1 MLRLLDT
8 GLKALATAANWV
20 AIGANAVGT
29 LIVLGLV
36 LVVNYDVVARGFFNA
51 PFRGAVEVVQFSMV
65 LIVFLQLP
73 DVVRMSRL
81 TRSDGFLT
89 ILGTTRPKLA
99 DTIRRAIDF
108 ASAVFMALVAYAIW
122 PEFIEMY
129 ETKDFFGVPGIFT
142 APWWPIKLAI
152 YLSAG
157 LCTLLFLFKAFERL
171 GNPSDDDSELGYS
184 GPYFGQK
191 NAPKPDEPAAEEK
204 IQ

>member
-1 MLRLLDT
+1 MLRLLDI
-8 GLKALATAANWV
+8 GLRAISEVANRV
-20 AIGANAVGT
+20 AVSANAIGT
-29 LIVLGLV
+29 LIVLALV

-73 DVVRMSRL
+73 DVVRVGRL

-89 ILGTTRPKLA
+89 IMGATRPGLVK
-99 DTIRRAIDF
+99 TIRRSIDF

-122 PEFIEMY
+122 PEFVEMY
-129 ETKDFFGVPGIFT
+129 ETQDFFGVPGVFT

-157 LCTLLFLFKAFERL
+157 LCTLIFLMKVFRPATK
-171 GNPSDDDSELGYS
+171 P
-184 GPYFGQK
+184 
-191 NAPKPDEPAAEEK
+191 APLRMNNNNEDRT
-204 IQ
+204 

>member
-1 MLRLLDT
+1 MLRLLDI
-8 GLKALATAANWV
+8 GLRAISTVANWV

-29 LIVLGLV
+29 LIVLALV
-36 LVVNYDVVARGFFNA
+36 LVVSYDVVARGFFNA

-73 DVVRMSRL
+73 DVVRVGRL

-89 ILGTTRPKLA
+89 VLGVTRPGLVKSL
-99 DTIRRAIDF
+99 RRLIDF

-122 PEFIEMY
+122 PEFLEMY
-129 ETKDFFGVPGIFT
+129 ETKDFFGVPGVFT

-157 LCTLLFLFKAFERL
+157 LCTVIFLLKVYRPETKLPPLRMKVNKEDQA
-171 GNPSDDDSELGYS
+171 
-184 GPYFGQK
+184 
-191 NAPKPDEPAAEEK
+191 
-204 IQ
+204 